1 MFSDC
6 RYNEN
11 DIVLVAVGRIYKE
24 KNVSDLSLLE
34 ATKEEYITRHE
45 PTGKMTYIDHR
56 VAIVAGYMSE
66 EVLGQSA
73 FNFMHKDDVT
83 WAMIALKRSMFS
95 NVYTANK

>member
-1 MFSDC
+1 MFPDC